1 VNYFLRYKY
10 WALLSTLLWLMAS
23 WTGVHGH
30 YCFDGQE
37 PPISIHLDN
46 IDTHEGHDVNSAHI
60 DMDIDLSQSVV
71 AKLLKFDATLPLLLV
86 VMLVFLVLPKTPV
99 FFSFSHACHPRR
111 LVGVRPPPRAPP
123 VTPV

>member
-10 WALLSTLLWLMAS
+10 WVLLSTLLWLMAS

-30 YCFDGQE
+30 FCFDGQE

-46 IDTHEGHDVNSAHI
+46 IDAHVADSAHVDI
-60 DMDIDLSQSVV
+60 DIDIDLSQSFT
-71 AKLLKFDATLPLLLV
+71 AKLLKFDATLALLLIALFV
-86 VMLVFLVLPKTPV
+86 LLVLPQARF
-99 FFSFSHACHPRR
+99 FFSFSQACHPRHI
-111 LVGVRPPPRAPP
+111 VGLLPPPRAPP